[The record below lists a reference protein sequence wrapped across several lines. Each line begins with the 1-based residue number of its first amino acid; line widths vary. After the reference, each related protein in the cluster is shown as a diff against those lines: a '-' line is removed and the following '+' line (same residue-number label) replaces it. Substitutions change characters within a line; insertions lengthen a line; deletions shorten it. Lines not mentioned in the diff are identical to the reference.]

1 MGIRLMPDDRAA
13 TRELST
19 PFFTCTAVF
28 LLLIVIAVFTFSLA
42 AYAVETE
49 SYISQETGPGRFA
62 LSSAGRSAQLVASPE
77 DYPGVIRV
85 MNYLSDDIGRVTNAT
100 PEVITGPVP
109 EAENIV
115 LIGTIGKSW
124 LIDKLISEKKIDV
137 SGIEG
142 RWETFLIQVVD
153 DPLAGVGQALVI
165 AGSDKRGTIFGM
177 FDISAQIGVS
187 PWYWWADVPT
197 KHQPELHV
205 LLGRYSKGEPAVKY
219 RGLFINDEMPALG
232 GWADEKFGGF
242 TSEFYEKFFELILRL
257 KGNYFWP
264 AMWVPRMFYTDDPLN
279 PELADEMGIV
289 MSTTHHEPMM
299 RAHAEWKPFGGG
311 EWNYETNEAQLRTF
325 WTEGIERMGDWESY
339 VTLGMRGDG
348 DRGMARNA
356 NIALLEKIVADQREI
371 IGEVTGRDVKETPQ
385 LWALYKE
392 VQEYYDLG
400 MRVPDDVTL
409 LLCDDNWGN
418 IRKLPKPGDAP
429 RSGGYGIYYHFD
441 YVGGPRNYKWV
452 NTSQI
457 SRVWEQMNLA
467 YRHGV
472 DRIWLVN
479 VGDIKPMEF
488 PIEFFLDF
496 AWNPDLW
503 PAERLPEYTRKW
515 AEEKFGAEHAADIA
529 GIMTQYTRFNS
540 RRKPELLAPDTYSLI
555 HYREAE
561 TVVGEYNA
569 LAEKARRIYD
579 TLPTEYR
586 DAYYQLV
593 MHPVE
598 ACANLNDLYV
608 TAAKNRLYAE
618 QGRAQ
623 ANDLAEKARMLFEKD
638 AEISHYYNKVMA
650 GGKWNHMMDQTHIGY
665 TYWQQ
670 PENNTIPE
678 ISEIEI
684 PAAADMGVAIESS
697 DTWWPMEQGDA
708 VLPEFD
714 PYGSQSYY
722 IEIFNRGGTPFDFTA
737 RTGES
742 WLNISAE
749 KGTVENETRLWVS
762 ADWQNVPAGTHRVPI
777 TVTGPAGA
785 RVIVY
790 ADVNKSL
797 DAVKGFVESNG
808 YVSMEAVHYSRAVE
822 ESPVGWQIIPNLGR
836 TLSSVTPVPVTADS
850 RNPGGESPRL
860 EYDVHLFHSGSVN
873 VRVYV
878 SPTLNYYNNQGL
890 RYAVSIDDAEPQI
903 VNIHTDSSQRAWQ
916 ETVRNNVNVT
926 VSAHTVNAPGAHV
939 LKFWMVDPGVVLQKI
954 VVETEEIGQTYLDS
968 PESYYKD

>member
-1 MGIRLMPDDRAA
+1 MGIRLILGDRTAI
-13 TRELST
+13 REIIASL
-19 PFFTCTAVF
+19 FAGIVVY
-28 LLLIVIAVFTFSLA
+28 LLLILTAVIVLPQSAD
-42 AYAVETE
+42 AVEAE
-49 SYISQETGPGRFA
+49 SYVSHKNGPGRFA
-62 LSSAGRSAQLVASPE
+62 LSSAERSAPLVASPE

-85 MNYLSDDIGRVTNAT
+85 MNYLSADIGRVTDAA
-100 PEVITGPVP
+100 PEVITGPAP
-109 EAENIV
+109 EAEKVV

-124 LIDKLISEKKIDV
+124 LIDKLIADNKIDV
-137 SGIEG
+137 REIEG

-153 DPLAGVGQALVI
+153 NPFTGVGQALVV

-197 KHQPELHV
+197 EHQSELHV
-205 LLGRYSKGEPAVKY
+205 LPGRHSKGEPAVKY

-264 AMWVPRMFYTDDPLN
+264 AMWVPRMFYTDDPVN

-299 RAHAEWKPFGGG
+299 RAHAEWEPFGGG
-311 EWNYETNEAQLRTF
+311 DWNYETNEAQLRKF
-325 WTEGIERMGDWESY
+325 WTQGIERMGTWESY

-348 DRGMARNA
+348 DRGMSRSA
-356 NIALLEKIVADQREI
+356 NIGLLERIVADQRKI
-371 IGEVTGRDVKETPQ
+371 IGEVTGKDVKQTPQ

-418 IRKLPKPGDAP
+418 IRKLPKPDDPP

-441 YVGGPRNYKWV
+441 YVGGPRNYKWL
-452 NTSQI
+452 NTTQI

-496 AWNPDLW
+496 AWNPDYW
-503 PAERLPEYTRKW
+503 PAESLPEYTRKW
-515 AEEKFGAEHAADIA
+515 AEEKFGAEHSADIA
-529 GIMTQYTRFNS
+529 DILTQYTRFNS
-540 RRKPELLAPDTYSLI
+540 RRKPELLEPETYSLT
-555 HYREAE
+555 HNREAE
-561 TVVGEYNA
+561 TVVAEYNA
-569 LAEKARRIYD
+569 LEEKARRIYD
-579 TLPTEYR
+579 DMPAEYR

-608 TAAKNRLYAE
+608 TVAKNRLYAA
-618 QGRAQ
+618 QGRART
-623 ANDLAEKARMLFEKD
+623 NELAEKARAQFEKD

-670 PENNTIPE
+670 PEKNSIPE
-678 ISEIEI
+678 LTEIEI
-684 PAAADMGVAIESS
+684 PAAAEMGVSIEGS

-714 PYGSQSYY
+714 PYGGQAYY
-722 IEIFNRGGTPFDFTA
+722 IEIFNRGMAPFDYTA
-737 RTGES
+737 AAGES
-742 WLNISAE
+742 WLNISADKGSIE
-749 KGTVENETRLWVS
+749 KDARLWVRV
-762 ADWQNVPAGTHRVPI
+762 DWQNAPAGTHRVPI
-777 TVTGPAGA
+777 TVTGPGGA

-790 ADVNKSL
+790 ADVKNPEEK
-797 DAVKGFVESNG
+797 VTGFVESNG
-808 YVSMEAVHYSRAVE
+808 YLSMEAAHYSRAVD
-822 ESPVGWQIIPNLGR
+822 ESPVSWQTIPNLGR
-836 TLSSVTPVPVTADS
+836 TLSSVMPVPVTAES
-850 RNPGGESPRL
+850 KTPGGGSPRL
-860 EYDVHLFHSGSVN
+860 EYDVHLFGSGDVN

-878 SPTLNYYNNQGL
+878 SPTLNFHNNQGL

-903 VNIHTDSSQRAWQ
+903 VNIHIDTSHPFWQ
-916 ETVRNNVNVT
+916 ETVRNNVNTT
-926 VSAHTVNAPGAHV
+926 VSEHAVSAPGAHV

-954 VVETEEIGQTYLDS
+954 TVETKDIPPSYLGGR
-968 PESYYKD
+968 